1 MAQIRIIDPVEHR
14 SDPPVTAV
22 GKSSST
28 GLRGATVSIAY
39 LEDWRNFE
47 TFLDRVEERLK
58 EEFGVASVRRV
69 SSSLRRGPLTR
80 EDLDSLRGSSI
91 ALVGLGA

>member
-28 GLRGATVSIAY
+28 GLRGATVAVAY

-58 EEFGVASVRRV
+58 DEFGVASVRRV

-80 EDLDSLRGSSI
+80 DDLDSLRGSSI